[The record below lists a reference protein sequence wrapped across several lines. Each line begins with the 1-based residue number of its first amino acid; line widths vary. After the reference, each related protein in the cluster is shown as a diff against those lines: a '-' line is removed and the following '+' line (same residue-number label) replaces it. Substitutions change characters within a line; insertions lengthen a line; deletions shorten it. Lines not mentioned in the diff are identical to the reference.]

1 MFDFPLIMEGQGY
14 LLDGLLNT
22 LVPHAVVAGQQVT
35 IAVTMHDPVPVTYF
49 AIYLHLPGDHI
60 SHLQSDAQVI
70 WDSGEVRIID
80 PHGLIYNATMTIS

>member
-1 MFDFPLIMEGQGY
+1 
-14 LLDGLLNT
+14 
-22 LVPHAVVAGQQVT
+22 
-35 IAVTMHDPVPVTYF
+35 MHDPVPVTYF

-80 PHGLIYNATMTIS
+80 PHGLIYNATMIIS